1 MQNYVSINEHQAR
14 PNPALAAAHGQ
25 AALLPCYDVPIYYVS
40 RQLLAAA
47 ARTELPD
54 DMVFEAIPF
63 PCDGLVFML
72 PKGTVRHPAD
82 GDCPLPCS
90 VTNLQRTASI
100 PADLGAGLWGCSR
113 PGRRARDPY
122 MPEAEFNVSSY
133 KIWCCCA
140 MTNCL
145 VGMSSN

>member
-1 MQNYVSINEHQAR
+1 MQNYVSINEHQVR

-54 DMVFEAIPF
+54 NMVFEAMPF

-82 GDCPLPCS
+82 GDCPFLVLS
-90 VTNLQRTASI
+90 RTSKGQHLS

-113 PGRRARDPY
+113 PGRRARDPS

-133 KIWCCCA
+133 KIWCCRA